1 MQNHQLQT
9 KSHFELQ
16 NKPYDGLVFPF
27 KEIEILNL
35 DVGSVFVSIIEVCYC
50 CFLCQCAGL
59 GNYIFPYSLGLVMEV
74 STMQDITKPLDH
86 MPLHRVKSKEE
97 VEYETTVST
106 LDRLLSIELPES
118 AYSVLH
124 NLAGRWTDIIDPK
137 DLTLKRLSGAMTN
150 FVYECHW
157 ERDNGHRPRKV
168 IVRVYGEG
176 SKFFFDRNDEILTF
190 ERMSQR
196 HQGPHLL
203 GRFPN
208 GRVEEFLRARVG
220 SDCSISF
227 CFLLFTGQLVFRA
240 LTV

>member
-1 MQNHQLQT
+1 M
-9 KSHFELQ
+9 
-16 NKPYDGLVFPF
+16 
-27 KEIEILNL
+27 
-35 DVGSVFVSIIEVCYC
+35 FVSIVEVCFC
-50 CFLCQCAGL
+50 CCLLASTQVRKTL
-59 GNYIFPYSLGLVMEV
+59 IFPSLLGAVMEV

-86 MPLHRVKSKEE
+86 MPLQRVRSKEE

-124 NLAGRWTDIIDPK
+124 NLAGRWTDILDPK

-176 SKFFFDRNDEILTF
+176 SKYFFDRNDEILTF

-220 SDCSISF
+220 SDCSVSIVSF
-227 CFLLFTGQLVFRA
+227 CLQVNWYSGL
-240 LTV
+240 